1 MKILAIETSSST
13 LSVAIN
19 IDEKTV
25 CEYFYNAG
33 LIHSEV
39 LISVIETVLKNVG
52 LTIKDIDKFA
62 VSSGP
67 GSFTGIRVGMTVIKT
82 IAQSLKKPVVC
93 FNCLDI
99 LQAAITIPSIK
110 IIPAIDALRDELY
123 VKTSNGAGIV
133 SIEDFIKKNKK
144 NKNKIIVIGNAAII
158 HKKLLQQQL
167 GKLSVCLNEDLC
179 YPKASVLANLAF
191 GKEGVNF
198 LKIQPLYIRKSWAE
212 EKMKNN

>member
-19 IDEKTV
+19 IDGKIV

-33 LIHSEV
+33 MIHSEV
-39 LISVIETVLKNVG
+39 LISVIETALKNAN

-82 IAQSLKKPVVC
+82 IAQSLKKSVVC

-110 IIPAIDALRDELY
+110 IVPAIDALRDELY
-123 VKTSNGAGIV
+123 VKTPNGAGIV

-167 GKLSVCLNEDLC
+167 GKMSVCLNENLH
-179 YPKASVLANLAF
+179 YPKASVLANLALNE
-191 GKEGVNF
+191 EGVNF
-198 LKIQPLYIRKSWAE
+198 SKVQPLYIRKSWAE
-212 EKMKNN
+212 EKSK

>member
-13 LSVAIN
+13 LSVAVGIN
-19 IDEKTV
+19 GKIT

-33 LIHSEV
+33 MIHSEV
-39 LISVIETVLKNVG
+39 LISVIETALKNAG

-67 GSFTGIRVGMTVIKT
+67 GSFTGIRVGMTVVKT
-82 IAQSLKKPVVC
+82 LAQSLKKKIVC

-99 LQAAITIPSIK
+99 LHAALTIPAVK

-123 VKTSNGAGIV
+123 VKTSDGVGIV

-167 GKLSVCLNEDLC
+167 GKAAVCLNENLH
-179 YPKASVLANLAF
+179 YPKASVLANLALNN
-191 GKEGVNF
+191 EGIDF
-198 LKIQPLYIRKSWAE
+198 LKVQPLYIRKSWAE
-212 EKMKNN
+212 EKK